1 MEITQHHHPAPA
13 APVGPPPAPAAG
25 TETATLNIEG
35 MTCASCSNFVEKA
48 LSRTPGVQRATVN
61 LASEKATIEFLPDQI
76 DRAGLKA
83 AVEQAG
89 YSVHEANPAVAA
101 NVLASDEEL
110 DARKAAAYESLKR
123 RFQVA
128 VGLAIVVMGLSM
140 LMLWPSMMSRVSMPV
155 LNYVLLAL
163 TLPVLL
169 YSGREFYVSA
179 WNGFRHRTASM
190 DTLIA
195 VGTGAAFL
203 YSLAATLIP
212 GWFRQHGIMPEVY
225 YDTTAT
231 IIALILLGKVL
242 ESRAK
247 SKTSA
252 AIKAL
257 MGLQAKTARVV
268 RGGQEIDVPIEQV
281 LVGDEVLVRP
291 GEKVATDGMILT
303 GRSAVDESMLTGE
316 SLPVEKKEGDNVFG
330 ATLNKTGSFRFRVSK
345 VGAETMLAQIV
356 KLVEEAQ
363 GSRAPIQQLADKVSA
378 VFVPVVIMIA
388 IATFV
393 LWFDFAPEA
402 SRVPL
407 ALVNFVAVLIIAC
420 PCALGLATPTAIMV
434 GTGKGAEHGVLIRNA
449 EALEKA
455 EKVTTVLLDKT
466 GTITRG
472 EPAVTDFLPT
482 NGDTPAHLL
491 PLLAAVERQSEHP
504 LAEAVV
510 RYADAQAA
518 VVGGAPLTATAFQA
532 YEGRGAGA
540 TVDGQLILLGNR
552 RLLSEHNV
560 VLSSETEQAAD
571 QLLSQAKTV
580 LYAAIGGQV
589 AALIGVADT
598 VRESSL
604 AAIQALQADGIEVV
618 MMTGDNQQTAAKVA
632 GQVGIKRF
640 FAEVLPADK
649 ASKVKELQAEGR
661 VVAMVGDGINDAPAL
676 AQADIGLAMGGGTDV
691 AMEAAGITLMR
702 SDLQGVVTA
711 IDLSRQTMR
720 TIKQNLFFAFVYNT
734 LGIPIA
740 AGLLYPFTGWLLSP
754 MIAAAAMA
762 LSSVSVLTNSLRLR
776 SFAPIKN

>member
-1 MEITQHHHPAPA
+1 METTHHHHPAPA
-13 APVGPPPAPAAG
+13 APVGPPPAPATG

-48 LSRTPGVQRATVN
+48 LSRTPGVKSATVN
-61 LASEKATIEFLPDQI
+61 LASEKATIEYLPGQI

-89 YSVHEANPAVAA
+89 YGVHESSPAVAA

-128 VGLAIVVMGLSM
+128 VGLAVVVMGLSM
-140 LMLWPSMMSRVSMPV
+140 LMLWPAMMSRVSMPV

-179 WNGFRHRTASM
+179 WNGFLHRTASM

-212 GWFRQHGIMPEVY
+212 NWFRQHGIMPEVY
-225 YDTTAT
+225 YDTTAS

-281 LVGDEVLVRP
+281 LVGDEVVVRP
-291 GEKVATDGMILT
+291 GEKVATDGLILT
-303 GRSAVDESMLTGE
+303 GSSAVDESMLTGE

-378 VFVPVVIMIA
+378 MFVPVVIMIA

-393 LWFDFAPEA
+393 VWFDFAPEA
-402 SRVPL
+402 SCVPL

-434 GTGKGAEHGVLIRNA
+434 GTGKGAEYGVLIRNA

-466 GTITRG
+466 GTITCG
-472 EPAVTDFLPT
+472 EPAVTDFVPT
-482 NGDTPAHLL
+482 NGDSPAHLL
-491 PLLAAVERQSEHP
+491 PLLAAMERQSEHP

-510 RYADAQAA
+510 RYADAQ
-518 VVGGAPLTATAFQA
+518 GATPGSTPLTATAFQA

-540 TVDGQLILLGNR
+540 TVDGQVILLGNR
-552 RLLSEHNV
+552 RLLSENNV
-560 VLSSETEQAAD
+560 VLSTDTEQAAA
-571 QLLSQAKTV
+571 QLLS
-580 LYAAIGGQV
+580 
-589 AALIGVADT
+589 
-598 VRESSL
+598 
-604 AAIQALQADGIEVV
+604 
-618 MMTGDNQQTAAKVA
+618 
-632 GQVGIKRF
+632 
-640 FAEVLPADK
+640 
-649 ASKVKELQAEGR
+649 
-661 VVAMVGDGINDAPAL
+661 
-676 AQADIGLAMGGGTDV
+676 
-691 AMEAAGITLMR
+691 
-702 SDLQGVVTA
+702 
-711 IDLSRQTMR
+711 
-720 TIKQNLFFAFVYNT
+720 
-734 LGIPIA
+734 
-740 AGLLYPFTGWLLSP
+740 
-754 MIAAAAMA
+754 
-762 LSSVSVLTNSLRLR
+762 
-776 SFAPIKN
+776 